1 MSSTRALAAGSTWQ
15 TVRGAFRFARQ
26 PALDVTVVVPATA
39 LPSHT
44 DASSRPGQ
52 DGARPA
58 RPGEPSPGAAA
69 VREAVARAVA
79 EHAAALGV
87 PARPAVTVTVEGA
100 ACEPPQIAFAGRR
113 ARVVRAELDEA
124 LAAQGLSAGWDRG
137 DDEAGTAAAVAIA
150 CRVAIEHDPS
160 VLIGPQ
166 QRATLLAKARAAGV
180 SEYGDDV
187 LAAALEQIVT
197 YGMRISGLSR
207 LRGALTEQTG
217 LARSANELAEVAI
230 GVLGGPSIAVTVHEH
245 TLRSATMNTPQP
257 HAFVDMRQ
265 RLFND
270 LGITFPDI
278 EVKTDDGVPEGT
290 AVVRLNDV
298 VHAPRPLPAGACTA
312 DIAALLEARLRAQAS
327 WFISLTE
334 VHRTIEEMKLALP
347 DLVSS
352 VLDRYSEHQLCLFGR
367 TFVAERVPVR
377 NVGRLMVLLLDVPPP
392 GVTNDLVRLAE
403 PTRLGD
409 ERAGRST
416 PGMLVSYTRQQ
427 MNQEA
432 ARSQPGLAAVSCT
445 RLPADLDANFSA
457 LPISPARVEDD
468 VRPADRDRLMRLAE
482 DLLGQDRPT
491 LVAATQGSRGV
502 ARRLLVR
509 QYPEV
514 TVIAAEELPPS
525 HELVRASPAP
535 QPASTDGALAVN
547 GEGEVEP

>member
-1 MSSTRALAAGSTWQ
+1 MSSTKALAGGTWQ
-15 TVRGAFRFARQ
+15 TVRGVFKAARQ
-26 PALDVTVVVPATA
+26 PTLDVTVAVPATA
-39 LPSHT
+39 LPSRT

-52 DGARPA
+52 VGARPA

-69 VREAVARAVA
+69 VRDAVARAVA

-87 PARPAVTVTVEGA
+87 PARPAVTVTVADA
-100 ACEPPQIAFAGRR
+100 ARESPRIAFAGRP
-113 ARVVRAELDEA
+113 ARVVKAELDEA

-137 DDEAGTAAAVAIA
+137 DDDAGTAAAVAIA

-160 VLIGPQ
+160 VLVGPD
-166 QRATLLAKARAAGV
+166 QRATLLAKARTAGV
-180 SEYGDDV
+180 SEYDDDV
-187 LAAALEQIVT
+187 LAAALEQVVA
-197 YGMRISGLSR
+197 YGMRANDLGR
-207 LRGALTEQTG
+207 LRGALAEQTG
-217 LARSANELAEVAI
+217 PVRSANELAEVAI
-230 GVLGGPSIAVTVHEH
+230 SSLGGPSIAITVNER

-257 HAFVDMRQ
+257 HAFIEMRQ
-265 RLFND
+265 RVFND

-278 EVKTDDGVPEGT
+278 GVKTDDGVPEGT

-298 VHAPRPLPAGACTA
+298 VHTPRPLPAGACTA

-352 VLDRYSEHQLCLFGR
+352 VLDRYSEPQLCLFGR
-367 TFVAERVPVR
+367 TFAAERVPVR
-377 NVGRLMVLLLDVPPP
+377 NVARLMVLLLDVPPP
-392 GVTNDLVRLAE
+392 GATNDLVRLAE

-409 ERAGRST
+409 ERTGRST

-427 MNQEA
+427 VNEEA
-432 ARSQPGLAAVSCT
+432 ARARPGLAEVPCT
-445 RLPADLDANFSA
+445 RLPADLDATFSA
-457 LPISPARVEDD
+457 LPLSPARVEDG

-482 DLLGQDRPT
+482 DLLGQARPT

-514 TVIAAEELPPS
+514 AVIAAEELPPS
-525 HELVRASPAP
+525 HQLVPAASAP
-535 QPASTDGALAVN
+535 QPASTDEALTVN
-547 GEGEVEP
+547 GEGGVEP